1 MDISDVK
8 RLSQVVLVTMAG
20 LAPSISF
27 AVEKFD
33 PSSTVWYDKPA
44 EQFNLG
50 LPLGNGRLGM
60 MVYGGTVR
68 ERIVLNE
75 ESLWSGSPVEHDR
88 PGAHKYLAPIRE
100 LLLAGKNIEAEELVN
115 QHFVGTGTGTSGR
128 AGHEP
133 YGCFQTLGSLW
144 IEYDLPATK
153 TTDYRRV
160 LDMSAGIAEVRYVA
174 DGRTIVREGFV
185 SAPDEVGVL
194 LLKADRP
201 GGLTCTV
208 GLDRHERYESK
219 AVGPSELL
227 MTGQVTDGK
236 QGDEGVRYAAR
247 IRVSTTTGQVKTDGD
262 RLRITGADQAVIL
275 FDGETDYPGPVPR
288 DRNVKDPVGKTA
300 EILDRAAARPYEELK
315 ARHLADHRNYFNR
328 ISISLR
334 DDNQESQRQAML
346 PTDRRISDF
355 SRKGAIDATLP
366 ALYFNFG
373 RYLLIGSSRPGT
385 LPANLQGIWAEKI
398 QTPWN
403 ADWHLNI
410 NVQMNYW
417 PAEVCGLGDCHVP
430 FLKLIE
436 SLQVPGRRTAQA
448 YYGRSGWVVHTITN
462 AWGYTAPGEKAS
474 WGSFLA
480 GTAWACEHLW
490 TRYAYS
496 GDLNDLK
503 FAYPVIKGAVECY
516 LGMLIEEPKH
526 GWLVTAPSNSPENRY
541 RLPDGRVASV
551 CMGPTMDMQ
560 ILRELF
566 GNFIQA
572 SRILDVDKSL
582 REQVET
588 IRPRLA
594 PNQMGPDGRLQEW
607 LEPYEEVE
615 PKHRHISHMYGLC
628 PYYEITPES
637 TPELAAAAR
646 ASLERRGDGG
656 AGWSR
661 AWKVSLYA
669 RLNEGNRSLDLLRAL
684 MGSPLMPGNMQLDAN
699 FGGAFGVSQ
708 MILQSHPESAAP
720 DSRPVIHL
728 LPALPDAWP
737 HGEIR
742 GWRVRGGGTVDMIWQ
757 DSELVTATLRST
769 LGRPITV
776 RYGAKSID
784 LDTVAGREYQL
795 DTSLRVLHSRAE
807 ADTRGDFRWSA
818 PTAGTA
824 FTH

>member
-1 MDISDVK
+1 
-8 RLSQVVLVTMAG
+8 
-20 LAPSISF
+20 
-27 AVEKFD
+27 
-33 PSSTVWYDKPA
+33 
-44 EQFNLG
+44 
-50 LPLGNGRLGM
+50 
-60 MVYGGTVR
+60 
-68 ERIVLNE
+68 
-75 ESLWSGSPVEHDR
+75 
-88 PGAHKYLAPIRE
+88 
-100 LLLAGKNIEAEELVN
+100 
-115 QHFVGTGTGTSGR
+115 
-128 AGHEP
+128 
-133 YGCFQTLGSLW
+133 
-144 IEYDLPATK
+144 
-153 TTDYRRV
+153 
-160 LDMSAGIAEVRYVA
+160 
-174 DGRTIVREGFV
+174 
-185 SAPDEVGVL
+185 
-194 LLKADRP
+194 
-201 GGLTCTV
+201 
-208 GLDRHERYESK
+208 
-219 AVGPSELL
+219 
-227 MTGQVTDGK
+227 
-236 QGDEGVRYAAR
+236 
-247 IRVSTTTGQVKTDGD
+247 
-262 RLRITGADQAVIL
+262 
-275 FDGETDYPGPVPR
+275 
-288 DRNVKDPVGKTA
+288 
-300 EILDRAAARPYEELK
+300 
-315 ARHLADHRNYFNR
+315 
-328 ISISLR
+328 
-334 DDNQESQRQAML
+334 
-346 PTDRRISDF
+346 
-355 SRKGAIDATLP
+355 
-366 ALYFNFG
+366 
-373 RYLLIGSSRPGT
+373 
-385 LPANLQGIWAEKI
+385 
-398 QTPWN
+398 
-403 ADWHLNI
+403 
-410 NVQMNYW
+410 
-417 PAEVCGLGDCHVP
+417 
-430 FLKLIE
+430 
-436 SLQVPGRRTAQA
+436 
-448 YYGRSGWVVHTITN
+448 
-462 AWGYTAPGEKAS
+462 
-474 WGSFLA
+474 
-480 GTAWACEHLW
+480 
-490 TRYAYS
+490 
-496 GDLNDLK
+496 LK

-684 MGSPLMPGNMQLDAN
+684 MGSPLMPGNMQLEAN